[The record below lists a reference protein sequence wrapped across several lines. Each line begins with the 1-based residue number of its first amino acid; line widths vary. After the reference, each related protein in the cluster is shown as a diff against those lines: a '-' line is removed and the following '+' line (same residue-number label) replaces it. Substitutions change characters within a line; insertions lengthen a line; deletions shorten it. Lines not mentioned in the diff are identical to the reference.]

1 MFSLN
6 SFLIFMGLVRSH
18 LKRLNAQICG
28 KLGPRALKC
37 VFIVFWP
44 TKKRYK
50 CYHPSFKNI
59 SFLWMCHFCWN
70 HLFTN
75 PHLQYELSF
84 NEDEANLNL
93 PNLSNSFFIA
103 PSVVIEFTPTKVG
116 TSELENVNEKNGSI
130 TIVPLRVYSRRRLLN
145 CVSMQTQE
153 FEFVVG
159 AKLTLDILLCHWCLK
174 T

>member
-1 MFSLN
+1 MLKFVVNLVLELLNVSLLFFDQQRRGTN
-6 SFLIFMGLVRSH
+6 VITLLSKIFHFYG
-18 LKRLNAQICG
+18 
-28 KLGPRALKC
+28 C
-37 VFIVFWP
+37 VTFAEN
-44 TKKRYK
+44 
-50 CYHPSFKNI
+50 HP
-59 SFLWMCHFCWN
+59 
-70 HLFTN
+70 FTN
-75 PHLQYELSF
+75 PHLQQEFISF

-116 TSELENVNEKNGSI
+116 TSELEDVNEKNGSI

-159 AKLTLDILLCHWCLK
+159 DKLTLDILLCHWCLK